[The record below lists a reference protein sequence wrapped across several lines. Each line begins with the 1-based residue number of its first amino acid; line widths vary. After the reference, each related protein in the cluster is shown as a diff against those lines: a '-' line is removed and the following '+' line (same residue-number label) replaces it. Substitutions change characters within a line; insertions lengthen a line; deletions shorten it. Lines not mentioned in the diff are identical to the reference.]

1 LYQGRAKLCEGYC
14 LRQIHHS
21 DSHKASAFANRG
33 ARKTLTLV
41 IPFHNEV
48 PNFAALIEA
57 IDTYAAAALRNWTVS
72 IDVIFVDDGSTD
84 GGVEELC
91 AVIEKRHGGPAV
103 RVLRLSRNFGKEVAL
118 AAGLDLVSADAVV
131 MLDADLQHPLATVD
145 AFIDGWLNE
154 GYEVVYGV
162 ASHDEE
168 PALKRGARKLLHRAM
183 NANGEISITRDAGDF
198 RLLSRR
204 AYEAL
209 RRLGERQRMM
219 KGLYNWIGFRQKAV
233 PFTPLKRHAG
243 KPKFSPLKLWMMTL
257 DGITSNT
264 LLPLRLAAIVGVL
277 AAFLTGGYG
286 LWTIFEK
293 LVLGI
298 PTPGYPTIVVIVG
311 FVGSVQLIFLGVI
324 GEYLGRVLVEVRGR
338 PLYLVETDIT
348 LRSPDR
354 RMAS

>member
-1 LYQGRAKLCEGYC
+1 MRKFRDLELQNATEHLTRV
-14 LRQIHHS
+14 
-21 DSHKASAFANRG
+21 

-41 IPFHNEV
+41 IPFHNEA
-48 PNFAALIEA
+48 PNLSALVEA
-57 IDTYAAAALRNWTVS
+57 IDSCAANALRLWSIS
-72 IDVIFVDDGSTD
+72 IDAIFVDDGSTD
-84 GGVEELC
+84 RGIDELC
-91 AVIEKRHGGPAV
+91 AVVERRAGGPAI
-103 RVLRLSRNFGKEVAL
+103 RVVRLSRNFGKEVAL
-118 AAGLDLVSADAVV
+118 AAGLDLVHADAAV
-131 MLDADLQHPLATVD
+131 MLDADLQHPLPTVD
-145 AFIDGWLNE
+145 AFIDAWLNE

-162 ASHDEE
+162 TSHNEE
-168 PALKRGARKLLHRAM
+168 PALKRTARRLLHRMM
-183 NANGEISITRDAGDF
+183 NAQAETFIPRDAGDF

-243 KPKFSPLKLWMMTL
+243 KPKFSPLKLWMLTL

-264 LLPLRLAAIVGVL
+264 LMPLRLAAIVGVL
-277 AAFLTGGYG
+277 AAFFTGGYG

-298 PTPGYPTIVVIVG
+298 STPGYPTIVVIVG
-311 FVGSVQLIFLGVI
+311 FVGAVQLIFLGVI

-338 PLYLVETDIT
+338 PLYLVETDLT
-348 LRSPDR
+348 LRSSDR
-354 RMAS
+354 RIAS